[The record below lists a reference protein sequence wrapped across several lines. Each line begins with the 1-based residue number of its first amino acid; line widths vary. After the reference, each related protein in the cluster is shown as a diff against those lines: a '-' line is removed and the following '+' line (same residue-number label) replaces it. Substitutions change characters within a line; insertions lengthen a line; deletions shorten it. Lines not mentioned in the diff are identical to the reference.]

1 MRFFAA
7 LALLFASLTLGQTY
21 TISTLAGGALPVNIP
36 GTSAS
41 FRAVN
46 SVAADAAGNVFMTL
60 DVNHIVVRLDATT
73 GMLTLVAG
81 TGTAGF
87 SGDGGPATSAQLSF
101 PSGVAVD
108 GAGNVYILDMGN
120 NRVREVSN
128 GVITT
133 VAGNGTQGSLGD
145 NGSATSAEIYPL
157 AIAVDSAGNLYIGDT
172 SARVSKVTNGVITT
186 VVGTTP
192 GFSGD
197 NGPATSAQ
205 LNVPRALAVDSSGNL
220 YIADG
225 NRIREVSNGVITT
238 VAGNGVLGSSGDNGP
253 AISASIEPAPG
264 HRSGCRGQLVYC
276 RVWICRRRSQ
286 GFRMA

>member
-1 MRFFAA
+1 MRFLAA
-7 LALLFASLTLGQTY
+7 LVLLFPSLTLGQTY
-21 TISTLAGGALPVNIP
+21 TISTLAGGGLPVNIP

-41 FRAVN
+41 FPAVN

-108 GAGNVYILDMGN
+108 GAGNVYVLDKGN

-133 VAGNGTQGSLGD
+133 VAGNGTRIPWRQRSGHQRP
-145 NGSATSAEIYPL
+145 N
-157 AIAVDSAGNLYIGDT
+157 IAAGNRRGFRRQSLYRRCQR
-172 SARVSKVTNGVITT
+172 ARSRSYERGHNHC
-186 VVGTTP
+186 
-192 GFSGD
+192 
-197 NGPATSAQ
+197 
-205 LNVPRALAVDSSGNL
+205 SGN
-220 YIADG
+220 D
-225 NRIREVSNGVITT
+225 
-238 VAGNGVLGSSGDNGP
+238 AG
-253 AISASIEPAPG
+253 
-264 HRSGCRGQLVYC
+264 
-276 RVWICRRRSQ
+276 
-286 GFRMA
+286 F